1 MISKTKSETGDKM
14 QNGTK
19 SIVWG
24 WERENERE
32 REREIMHKYEWKN
45 MRIKSRGK
53 YPSLGL
59 QHTRIQGAPKSMLDR
74 SDLFLTLLTIYTD
87 TDNKTVFVKNLIYP
101 RCYFRYD
108 SWICWINYLDFII
121 CLLYYELS
129 FKQTSCC
136 PLLLKRS
143 LRILT

>member
-1 MISKTKSETGDKM
+1 MKG
-14 QNGTK
+14 
-19 SIVWG
+19 
-24 WERENERE
+24 
-32 REREIMHKYEWKN
+32 

-59 QHTRIQGAPKSMLDR
+59 QHTRIQGPPKAMLDR
-74 SDLFLTLLTIYTD
+74 ADLFVNLPKINTE

-108 SWICWINYLDFII
+108 SWICCINYLNFII